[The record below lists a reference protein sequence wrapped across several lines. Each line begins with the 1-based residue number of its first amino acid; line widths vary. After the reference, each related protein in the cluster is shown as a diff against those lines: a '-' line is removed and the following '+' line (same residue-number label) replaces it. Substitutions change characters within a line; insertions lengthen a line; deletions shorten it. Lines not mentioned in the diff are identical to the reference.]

1 MTERGRSGNP
11 LWIAYETVAM
21 VIGLGSL
28 ALICLGWLPFALL
41 LQPLLPQRWA
51 QPIGRGFITRASAS
65 TCAFSKSS
73 APAASTC
80 RNSTACAIR
89 GR

>member
-28 ALICLGWLPFALL
+28 TLICLD
-41 LQPLLPQRWA
+41 
-51 QPIGRGFITRASAS
+51 
-65 TCAFSKSS
+65 
-73 APAASTC
+73 
-80 RNSTACAIR
+80 
-89 GR
+89 